1 MMEIS
6 VRALASEIHGMLIGG
21 FFVMAIFG
29 IIVELFR
36 STFVKQPSELTA
48 RGYSLERLYLIV
60 TAGLGWAA
68 VLLGAYIVYPWYRA
82 IPPTGITNLAGYP
95 QRLLLA
101 SITTSGWHGIG
112 MEWKEH
118 VGWLAPIA
126 ITMVA
131 YVLIKHRLAMKK
143 YPQIRTAVLVFALV
157 ALLSGGIAGF
167 FGAMIDNHAPVKGG
181 ATIHLVRESQ

>member
-1 MMEIS
+1 MEITVQS
-6 VRALASEIHGMLIGG
+6 LASVIHGILIGG
-21 FFVMAIFG
+21 FFLMAIFG
-29 IIVELFR
+29 VVVELFR
-36 STFVKQPSELTA
+36 STFVKPPSELTA
-48 RGYSLERLYLIV
+48 RGSSLERLYLIV

-82 IPPTGITNLAGYP
+82 IPPAGVTNLAGYP

-101 SITTSGWHGIG
+101 STTTSGWHELG

-131 YVLIKHRLAMKK
+131 YVLTKHRLAMKRH
-143 YPQIRTAVLVFALV
+143 PPVRTAVLVFALV
-157 ALLSGGIAGF
+157 ALLAGSIAGF
-167 FGAMIDNHAPVKGG
+167 FGALIDDHAPVNGG
-181 ATIHLVRESQ
+181 ATIHLGRESQ

>member
-1 MMEIS
+1 MEIS

-21 FFVMAIFG
+21 FFLMAVFG
-29 IIVELFR
+29 VIVELFR
-36 STFVKQPSELTA
+36 SAFVKQPSELTS
-48 RGYSLERLYLIV
+48 RGYSLKRLYLIV
-60 TAGLGWAA
+60 TAGVGWAA

-82 IPPTGITNLAGYP
+82 IPPAGVTNLAGYP

-101 SITTSGWHGIG
+101 RPGTSGWHQLG

-131 YVLIKHRLAMKK
+131 YVLTKHRLAMKR
-143 YPQIRTAVLVFALV
+143 YPQIHTAVLVFALV
-157 ALLSGGIAGF
+157 ALLSGSIAGF

-181 ATIHLVRESQ
+181 ATIHLVEEGK